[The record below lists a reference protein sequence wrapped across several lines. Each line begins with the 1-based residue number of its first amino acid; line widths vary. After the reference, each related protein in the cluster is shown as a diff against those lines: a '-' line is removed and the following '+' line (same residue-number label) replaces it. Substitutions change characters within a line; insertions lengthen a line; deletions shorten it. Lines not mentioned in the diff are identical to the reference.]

1 MVAKRVAAVAPAKA
15 LKPAAH
21 TAAVKQQRLAVVAT
35 AKPTIAKGKML
46 DGEEAAPAEEA
57 PAEEAPAEDAPAAA
71 DDAAPAEGDA
81 PAAEDA
87 PAPAP
92 AAAEGASDEPEG
104 VIKDDDVASDIG
116 SLKPTGAFVCV
127 ACCMLWWGRAGQ
139 RVSMRRGECGGC
151 REVGVG
157 QQERWRRL
165 VRGLDEDGE
174 RECRWSMI

>member
-1 MVAKRVAAVAPAKA
+1 MQAAHVVAKRVAAVAPAKA

-116 SLKPTGAFVCV
+116 SLKPTGIMGVFFNEKIMITAVCV
-127 ACCMLWWGRAGQ
+127 IAFLLLAICCFAKYGDCALT
-139 RVSMRRGECGGC
+139 
-151 REVGVG
+151 
-157 QQERWRRL
+157 
-165 VRGLDEDGE
+165 
-174 RECRWSMI
+174 